1 MSKYKFYASLLD
13 AFKWYQA
20 SESEDAE
27 QEFIDKIN
35 RVPITDAK
43 ALERMNKG
51 TAYNNAIDKALSD
64 KKLYSDDVI
73 EVMGFYFDAKPIN
86 ALIEQLSGCVTQLF
100 CETTL
105 GEFTIY
111 GYLDFLLYDKVID
124 LKVSSSYDLGK
135 YNGGIQKHLYPLC
148 LVDKGSEISAFEYW
162 ISVNDTLYKE
172 PYIFDYEQSKNELLR
187 VCNELKYFIEQ
198 KRHLI
203 TDTKIFS

>member
-20 SESEDAE
+20 SESETAE

-73 EVMGFYFDAKPIN
+73 EVMGFYFDTKPLN
-86 ALIEQLSGCVTQLF
+86 DLIEQLSGCVTQLF

-111 GYLDFLLYDKVID
+111 GYLDL
-124 LKVSSSYDLGK
+124 S
-135 YNGGIQKHLYPLC
+135 
-148 LVDKGSEISAFEYW
+148 
-162 ISVNDTLYKE
+162 
-172 PYIFDYEQSKNELLR
+172 
-187 VCNELKYFIEQ
+187 
-198 KRHLI
+198 LI
-203 TDTKIFS
+203 HI